1 MTKTFQIDPTLQDII
16 KRSFILNLE
25 EETWT
30 CKLFASMLQL
40 PMMKVCS
47 KKEVN
52 TFSSLTTS
60 YTPIPAD
67 ANGFIAPVSTV
78 AHSSE
83 RIWVLQ
89 PPQSTNK
96 SNDES

>member
-52 TFSSLTTS
+52 TLLIF
-60 YTPIPAD
+60 
-67 ANGFIAPVSTV
+67 
-78 AHSSE
+78 
-83 RIWVLQ
+83 LQ
-89 PPQSTNK
+89 PTCRSVQLTFQQLPEK
-96 SNDES
+96 FLACI